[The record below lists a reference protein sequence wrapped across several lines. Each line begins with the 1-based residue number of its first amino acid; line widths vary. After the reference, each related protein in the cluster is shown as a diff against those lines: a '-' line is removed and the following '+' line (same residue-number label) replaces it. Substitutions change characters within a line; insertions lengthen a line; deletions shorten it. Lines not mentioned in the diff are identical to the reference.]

1 MNLDS
6 FFENE
11 SVYGM
16 ASRSNMVLA
25 TVISVQGG
33 LSEVSIPAKTA
44 DVLEWLR
51 KKLKQ
56 LSLQFQGKITC
67 EEYAYSVFAV
77 PMDDEDET
85 TNQHMLPPPF
95 HEDCFQGSVAIL
107 KTTTKE
113 SDEYEKPASSYVD
126 LHSAE
131 YDEYY
136 ASCTFKEDDDDEEK
150 EAAEDEEDNE
160 EDDDDDEDNEEEVT
174 REEGAVHITHESN
187 VFVDHPLRDLV
198 RDRFE
203 SADIE
208 GAILERCV
216 RDAQKWS
223 ISIDWDTAPFVE
235 MYRSRAIMLYRHRH
249 MAQTMSPKEFAETT
263 EVDHNPERWREIIEK
278 TIEKEKALRK
288 DKTASMFMYCSSC
301 KRQTKCD
308 YYQLQ
313 TRSADEP
320 MTTFVTCLECDK
332 RWKF

>member
-1 MNLDS
+1 
-6 FFENE
+6 
-11 SVYGM
+11 
-16 ASRSNMVLA
+16 MVLC
-25 TVISVQGG
+25 TVVSIQGA
-33 LSEVSIPAKTA
+33 LSEANIPAKTA

-56 LSLQFQGKITC
+56 MSLQFQGKIVL
-67 EEYAYSVFAV
+67 EEHSYAVFAV

-95 HEDCFQGSVAIL
+95 HDDTFQGSIAIL
-107 KTTTKE
+107 KSTTKE
-113 SDEYEKPASSYVD
+113 SDEYEKPATAYVD
-126 LHSAE
+126 LHSTE

-136 ASCTFKEDDDDEEK
+136 ASCTFKEDDDAEEKDEE
-150 EAAEDEEDNE
+150 EEEEEEEDDNAEDEEE
-160 EDDDDDEDNEEEVT
+160 EDV
-174 REEGAVHITHESN
+174 REEGAVHVTHASN

-216 RDAQKWS
+216 QDGKKWYMD
-223 ISIDWDTAPFVE
+223 IGWDSVPFLE
-235 MYRSRAIMLYRHRH
+235 MYRSRAMSLYRYRH
-249 MAQTMSPKEFAETT
+249 LAATMTPKEFAETT
-263 EVDHNPERWREIIEK
+263 EVDQNPERWRAIIEK
-278 TIEKEKALRK
+278 TIEKDRALRK
-288 DKTASMFMYCSSC
+288 STAASMYMHCSSC

>member
-1 MNLDS
+1 
-6 FFENE
+6 
-11 SVYGM
+11 
-16 ASRSNMVLA
+16 MVLA

-33 LSEVSIPAKTA
+33 LSEVSVPAKTA

-56 LSLQFQGKITC
+56 LSLQFQGKIVC

-95 HEDCFQGSVAIL
+95 HDDCFQGSIAVL

-113 SDEYEKPASSYVD
+113 SDEYEKPASAYID

-136 ASCTFKEDDDDEEK
+136 ASCTFKEDDEDEEK
-150 EAAEDEEDNE
+150 ENAEEEEDN
-160 EDDDDDEDNEEEVT
+160 EDDDDDEEEEEDEV
-174 REEGAVHITHESN
+174 REAGAVHITHESN

-198 RDRFE
+198 RDNFE

-208 GAILERCV
+208 RAILERCV
-216 RDAQKWS
+216 RDGQKWS
-223 ISIDWDTAPFVE
+223 IDIGWESVPFVE
-235 MYRSRAIMLYRHRH
+235 MYRSRAISLYRYRH
-249 MAQTMSPKEFAETT
+249 MARDMTPKEFAETT
-263 EVDHNPERWREIIEK
+263 EVDQNPERWRAIIEK

-288 DKTASMFMYCSSC
+288 DKTASMYMHCSSC